1 VQRRLQDVI
10 FKQTE
15 AKGRMVEAQD
25 QMKEM
30 LATFIER
37 LSAMTDASSG
47 YQNKME
53 RYAERIA
60 SQPHRGH
67 HPVLGEVVQ
76 ATHHGTGHSTGPRR
90 TDRTA

>member
-1 VQRRLQDVI
+1 MQRRLKDVI
-10 FKQTE
+10 FWQTE

-53 RYAERIA
+53 RYAEQISQASRIEDIT
-60 SQPHRGH
+60 
-67 HPVLGEVVQ
+67 PVLGEVVQ
-76 ATHHGTGHSTGPRR
+76 ATR
-90 TDRTA
+90 TMALDTDWPTPN

>member
-67 HPVLGEVVQ
+67 HPCAGRGG
-76 ATHHGTGHSTGPRR
+76 AGHAPWHWTLDWP
-90 TDRTA
+90 TPN